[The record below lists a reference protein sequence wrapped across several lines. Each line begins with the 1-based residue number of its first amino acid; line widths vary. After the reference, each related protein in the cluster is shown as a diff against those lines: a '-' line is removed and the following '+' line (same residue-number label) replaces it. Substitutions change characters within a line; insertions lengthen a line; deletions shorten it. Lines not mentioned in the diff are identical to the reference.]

1 MDFEAERHRMVRDQL
16 QRRGIADPR
25 VLEAFLRVP
34 RHLFVP
40 EEHREDAYAD
50 HPIPLGSGQTIS
62 QPYMVALMTQLLRLQ
77 GHERVLEIGTGS
89 GYQLAILAELALEV
103 YSVERLPEL
112 ADHALQRLTALGYA
126 NVHLTTGNGSLGWP
140 AYAPYEGMIVA
151 AGAPAIPTSLVDQV
165 AEGGRL
171 VIPVGSRHAQVL
183 TLVEKRPDGLSK
195 KAITDCVFVPL
206 LGEHGWPSEE

>member
-1 MDFEAERHRMVRDQL
+1 MNFEDQRRRMVHEQL
-16 QRRGIADPR
+16 QRRGITETR
-25 VLEAFLRVP
+25 VLEAFRHVP

-40 EEHREDAYAD
+40 EECQDEAYAD

-112 ADHALQRLTALGYA
+112 ADRALRRLTELGYV
-126 NVHLTTGNGSLGWP
+126 NVHLTTGNGSLGW
-140 AYAPYEGMIVA
+140 AEYAPY
-151 AGAPAIPTSLVDQV
+151 
-165 AEGGRL
+165 
-171 VIPVGSRHAQVL
+171 
-183 TLVEKRPDGLSK
+183 
-195 KAITDCVFVPL
+195 
-206 LGEHGWPSEE
+206 